1 MKDLQENFTQAS
13 KIYLSLEEE
22 IRQMYNSKPN
32 NIISLDNALKSF
44 DIMVQM
50 IYLYMAALNN
60 DVSVLELKY
69 IKKITIEEDILDY
82 INCVSGKK
90 FTWSSIS
97 SAHMTN
103 EEYEDFLHYTN
114 NIVEPKISSFI
125 MLVSSID
132 ALTKKDYYKEFVAG
146 FKQLFKLFCGVS
158 SNSDYDNEIDEILN
172 TIFLAKYRSLKTIFS
187 LNINL

>member
-13 KIYLSLEEE
+13 RIYLSLEEE

-32 NIISLDNALKSF
+32 NIISLDNALKS
-44 DIMVQM
+44 
-50 IYLYMAALNN
+50 LYMAALNN

-172 TIFLAKYRSLKTIFS
+172 TIFLAKYRSLK
-187 LNINL
+187 INL